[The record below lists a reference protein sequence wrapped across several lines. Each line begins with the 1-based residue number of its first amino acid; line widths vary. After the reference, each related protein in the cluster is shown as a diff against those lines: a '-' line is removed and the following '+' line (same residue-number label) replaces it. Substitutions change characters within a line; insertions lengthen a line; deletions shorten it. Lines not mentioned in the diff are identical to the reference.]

1 MLSVSDNIDNMSVER
16 DEGLDA
22 LLGLD
27 GETFFV
33 DANGHYR
40 VKFVVKRVKADERKP
55 HGLNYSLTLH
65 DKSGERI
72 VGFDNA
78 HPVPTQGGPAG
89 KKRVVN
95 DHRHRFKTIR
105 PYDYKDAATLLEDF
119 WAQVDSVLK
128 EEGVIS

>member
-65 DKSGERI
+65 DKSGS
-72 VGFDNA
+72 A
-78 HPVPTQGGPAG
+78 
-89 KKRVVN
+89 
-95 DHRHRFKTIR
+95 
-105 PYDYKDAATLLEDF
+105 LS
-119 WAQVDSVLK
+119 DSIMPIQSPPR
-128 EEGVIS
+128 GDRW

>member
-1 MLSVSDNIDNMSVER
+1 LLSVPDNIDNMSVER

-78 HPVPTQGGPAG
+78 HPVPTQGDRLVRNASSTTTGTGSRRSAHMITRTQP
-89 KKRVVN
+89 
-95 DHRHRFKTIR
+95 
-105 PYDYKDAATLLEDF
+105 PC
-119 WAQVDSVLK
+119 LK
-128 EEGVIS
+128 IFGRRRIPS

>member
-119 WAQVDSVLK
+119 
-128 EEGVIS
+128 

>member
-1 MLSVSDNIDNMSVER
+1 MSVER

-119 WAQVDSVLK
+119 WAQVDSALK